1 MCECVSARE
10 KKSDPVS
17 VGHMINDQEVIM
29 EKRTVGKDELLM
41 ELKKTLKNSPLCHDK
56 AVGKK

>member
-1 MCECVSARE
+1 MCECKR